1 MSDSNANP
9 NAAVIAGENAAHQ
22 PELHTTIPS
31 AFDPSLIQRLIDE
44 GVFIETA
51 AGLMAAEVP
60 AVPANHSL
68 AEHEKNLLA
77 AVLVGSDDQRERWG
91 LFRRAIGLR
100 FDEVVPGSIWTQP
113 GLRALALEIDE
124 LFRGRRDIDVL
135 NANAIREDL
144 RQRALEGR
152 FRGSLFQMEEALS
165 EVIAWGDDGLI
176 HPELDFKIAC
186 RLFQSAKARG
196 LFYPGLRKLLAREE
210 IDCSIDGELENC
222 RQLLNSAT
230 SITAGRFRQNLQI
243 CSEADARRECLALAS
258 LPAEQR
264 PKPISTGIP
273 SLDIDMRGGVL
284 PGTGDSTWVLA
295 AKSGVG
301 KTTVGI
307 AAAMGLA
314 INGASVLVLSCEL
327 SRRAVGARLLAH
339 YCRRASGVFSSR
351 YSANELEGRGEVIE
365 GRDLE
370 HLKQL
375 ADQFTNS
382 IAPNGERMVRVL
394 YQSQFAA
401 TVEEL
406 AALVEDCKSAHPE
419 LAAVVLDHFHA
430 MGPTPGFGSNTT
442 AELAARA
449 TAIKALAGRCELD
462 VFVVAQLNR
471 GAYGN
476 PTGPDVSHLAGTSEL
491 ERYAS
496 AVWLLDRPKLDEF
509 SRPKPGVLEV
519 HHGKFRHGQMS
530 GDNDCSKTTIRMD
543 RAHCYLEADEAR
555 HLFVGSDLYPGVE
568 CL

>member
-1 MSDSNANP
+1 MSDSNTKS
-9 NAAVIAGENAAHQ
+9 NAAVITGDNAAHQ
-22 PELHTTIPS
+22 PEIQATMLG

-60 AVPANHSL
+60 DVPADHSL

-77 AVLVGSDDQRERWG
+77 AVLVGTDDQRERWG

-152 FRGSLFQMEEALS
+152 FRGSLFQLEEALS

-186 RLFQSAKARG
+186 RLFQSAKARA
-196 LFYPGLRKLLAREE
+196 LFYPGLRKLLAREQ
-210 IDCSIDGELENC
+210 IDCGIDGELESC
-222 RQLLNSAT
+222 RQLLNDAT
-230 SITAGRFRQNLQI
+230 SITAGRYRQSFQV

-327 SRRAVGARLLAH
+327 SRRAIGARLLAN
-339 YCRRASGVFSSR
+339 YCRRASGVFTPR

-365 GRDLE
+365 GRDFEYLN
-370 HLKQL
+370 QL
-375 ADQFTNS
+375 SAQFEQS
-382 IAPNGERMVRVL
+382 IAPNGQRMGRVL
-394 YQSQFAA
+394 YQSHFSA

-430 MGPTPGFGSNTT
+430 MGPTPGYGSNTT

-496 AVWLLDRPKLDEF
+496 AVWLIDRPKVDEF
-509 SRPKPGVLEV
+509 SKPKPGVLEI

-530 GDNDCSKTTIRMD
+530 GENDCSKTTIRMD

-555 HLFVGSDLYPGVE
+555 HLFLGSDLYPGVE

>member
-1 MSDSNANP
+1 MTTNP
-9 NAAVIAGENAAHQ
+9 NTNPGAGNNDPGNE
-22 PELHTTIPS
+22 ELKTTIPG
-31 AFDPSLIQRLIDE
+31 AFDPAVIQRMIDQ
-44 GVFIETA
+44 GLFIETA

-60 AVPANHSL
+60 EVPADHSL

-77 AVLVGSDDQRERWG
+77 AVLVGTDDQRERWG

-135 NANAIREDL
+135 NAYAIREDV

-152 FRGSLFQMEEALS
+152 FRGSLLLMEEALS

-186 RLFQSAKARG
+186 RLFQSAKARA
-196 LFYPGLRKLLAREE
+196 LFYPGLRKLLAREQ
-210 IDCSIDGELENC
+210 IDCGIDGELESC
-222 RQLLNSAT
+222 RQLLNEAT
-230 SITAGRFRQNLQI
+230 AITAGRHRQSFQV
-243 CSEADARRECLALAS
+243 CTASDAGRECLALAS
-258 LPAEQR
+258 LPADQR

-273 SLDIDMRGGVL
+273 SLDIDMRGGVI

-295 AKSGVG
+295 ARSGVG

-314 INGASVLVLSCEL
+314 FNGASVLVLSCEL
-327 SRRAVGARLLAH
+327 SRRAIGARLLAH
-339 YCRRASGVFSSR
+339 YCRKASGVFSSR

-370 HLKQL
+370 RLQQL
-375 ADQFTNS
+375 EAQFS
-382 IAPNGERMVRVL
+382 AGIAPNGERMGKVL
-394 YQSQFAA
+394 YESKFSA

-406 AALVEDCKSAHPE
+406 AAMVEDCKSANPN
-419 LAAVVLDHFHA
+419 LSAVFLDHFHA
-430 MGPTPGFGSNTT
+430 MGPTAGFGSNTT

-449 TAIKALAGRCELD
+449 TAIKAIAGRCELD
-462 VFVVAQLNR
+462 VFVIAQLNR

-496 AVWLLDRPKLDEF
+496 AVWLIDRPKVDEF
-509 SRPKPGVLEV
+509 SQPQPGVLDI
-519 HHGKFRHGQMS
+519 HHGKCRHGQTT
-530 GDNDCSKTTIRMD
+530 GENDFSKTTIRMD
-543 RAHCYLEADEAR
+543 RGHCYLEADNAR
-555 HLFVGSDLYPGVE
+555 KLFIGSDLYPGVE

>member
-1 MSDSNANP
+1 MTTNP
-9 NAAVIAGENAAHQ
+9 NANSGAGNNDPGNE
-22 PELHTTIPS
+22 ELKTTIPG
-31 AFDPSLIQRLIDE
+31 AFNPALIQRMIDQ
-44 GVFIETA
+44 GLFIETA

-60 AVPANHSL
+60 TVPADHSL

-77 AVLVGSDDQRERWG
+77 AVLVGTDDQRERWG
-91 LFRRAIGLR
+91 TFRRAIGLR

-113 GLRALALEIDE
+113 GFRALALEIDE

-135 NANAIREDL
+135 NAYAIREDV

-152 FRGSLFQMEEALS
+152 FRGSLLQMEEALS

-186 RLFQSAKARG
+186 RLFQSAKARA
-196 LFYPGLRKLLAREE
+196 LFYPGLRKLLAREQ
-210 IDCSIDGELENC
+210 IDCGIDDELESC
-222 RQLLNSAT
+222 RQLLNEAT
-230 SITAGRFRQNLQI
+230 AITAGRHRQSFQV
-243 CSEADARRECLALAS
+243 CTASDAGRECLALAS
-258 LPAEQR
+258 LPADQR

-273 SLDIDMRGGVL
+273 SLDIDMRGGVI

-295 AKSGVG
+295 ARSGVG

-314 INGASVLVLSCEL
+314 FNGASVLVLSCEL
-327 SRRAVGARLLAH
+327 SRRAIGARLLAH
-339 YCRRASGVFSSR
+339 YCRKASGVFSSR
-351 YSANELEGRGEVIE
+351 YSANELEGRGDVIE

-370 HLKQL
+370 RLQQL
-375 ADQFTNS
+375 EAQFS
-382 IAPNGERMVRVL
+382 AGIAPNGERMGKVL
-394 YQSQFAA
+394 YESQFAA

-406 AALVEDCKSAHPE
+406 AAMVEDCKSANPN
-419 LAAVVLDHFHA
+419 LSAVFLDHFHA
-430 MGPTPGFGSNTT
+430 MGPTAGFGSHTT

-449 TAIKALAGRCELD
+449 TAIKAIAGRCELD
-462 VFVVAQLNR
+462 VFVIAQLNR

-496 AVWLLDRPKLDEF
+496 AVWLIDRPKVDEF
-509 SRPKPGVLEV
+509 SQPQPGVLEV
-519 HHGKFRHGQMS
+519 HHGKCRHGQTT
-530 GDNDCSKTTIRMD
+530 GENDFSKTTIRMD
-543 RAHCYLEADEAR
+543 RGHCYLEADNAR
-555 HLFVGSDLYPGVE
+555 KLFIGSHLYPGVE

>member
-1 MSDSNANP
+1 MTATP
-9 NAAVIAGENAAHQ
+9 NASSAAGTVNDGTNLEAKPA
-22 PELHTTIPS
+22 IPGG
-31 AFDPSLIQRLIDE
+31 FDPALIQRMIDE
-44 GVFIETA
+44 GIFLETA
-51 AGLMAAEVP
+51 AGLIPAEKP
-60 AVPANHSL
+60 TLPANHSL
-68 AEHEKNLLA
+68 VEHEKNLLA
-77 AVLVGSDDQRERWG
+77 AVLIGSDDQRERWG

-100 FDEVVPGSIWTQP
+100 FDEVVPGSIWSQP
-113 GLRALALEIDE
+113 GLRAVALEIDE

-135 NANAIREDL
+135 NANAIREDV
-144 RQRALEGR
+144 RQRALDGR
-152 FRGSLFQMEEALS
+152 FRGSLLQIEEALS
-165 EVIAWGDDGLI
+165 EVLAWGDDGLI

-186 RLFQSAKARG
+186 RLFQSAKARA
-196 LFYPGLRKLLAREE
+196 LFYPGLRKLLAREQ
-210 IDCSIDGELENC
+210 IDCSIDGELESC
-222 RQLLNSAT
+222 RRLLNDAT
-230 SITAGRFRQNLQI
+230 SITAGRYRQSFQV

-295 AKSGVG
+295 ARSGVG

-314 INGASVLVLSCEL
+314 YNGASVLVLSCEL
-327 SRRAVGARLLAH
+327 SRRAIGARLFAN
-339 YCRRASGVFSSR
+339 YCRKASGLFTPR

-370 HLKQL
+370 HLQQL
-375 ADQFTNS
+375 GAQFGDG
-382 IAPNGERMVRVL
+382 IAPNGQRMGHVF
-394 YQSQFAA
+394 YQSLFAA

-430 MGPTPGFGSNTT
+430 MGPTAGYGSNTT

-462 VFVVAQLNR
+462 IFVVAQLNR

-496 AVWLLDRPKLDEF
+496 AVWLIDRPKLDEF
-509 SRPKPGVLEV
+509 SQPQPGVLEV
-519 HHGKFRHGQMS
+519 HHGKCRHGQTT
-530 GDNDCSKTTIRMD
+530 GENDFSKTTIRMD
-543 RAHCYLEADEAR
+543 RGHCYLEADNAR
-555 HLFVGSDLYPGVE
+555 KLFIGSHLYPGVE

>member
-1 MSDSNANP
+1 MTANP
-9 NAAVIAGENAAHQ
+9 NANANSGAGNNDPGNE
-22 PELHTTIPS
+22 ELKTTIPG
-31 AFDPSLIQRLIDE
+31 AFDPALIQRMIDQ
-44 GVFIETA
+44 GLFIETA

-60 AVPANHSL
+60 EVPADHSL

-77 AVLVGSDDQRERWG
+77 AVLVGTDDQRERWG

-135 NANAIREDL
+135 NAYAIREDV

-152 FRGSLFQMEEALS
+152 FRGSLLQMEEALS

-186 RLFQSAKARG
+186 RLFQSAKARA
-196 LFYPGLRKLLAREE
+196 LFYPGLRKLLAREQ
-210 IDCSIDGELENC
+210 IDCGIDGELESC
-222 RQLLNSAT
+222 RQLLNEAT
-230 SITAGRFRQNLQI
+230 AITAGRHRQSFQV
-243 CSEADARRECLALAS
+243 CTASDAGRECLALAS
-258 LPAEQR
+258 LPADQR

-273 SLDIDMRGGVL
+273 SLDIDMRGGVI

-295 AKSGVG
+295 ARSGVG

-314 INGASVLVLSCEL
+314 FNGASVLVLSCEL
-327 SRRAVGARLLAH
+327 SRRAIGARLLAH
-339 YCRRASGVFSSR
+339 YCRKASGVFSSR

-370 HLKQL
+370 RLQQL
-375 ADQFTNS
+375 EAQFS
-382 IAPNGERMVRVL
+382 AGIAPNGERMGKVL
-394 YQSQFAA
+394 YESQFSA

-406 AALVEDCKSAHPE
+406 AAMVEDCKSANPN
-419 LAAVVLDHFHA
+419 LSAVFLDHFHA
-430 MGPTPGFGSNTT
+430 MGPTAGFGSNTT

-449 TAIKALAGRCELD
+449 TAIKAIAGRCELD
-462 VFVVAQLNR
+462 VFVIAQLNR

-496 AVWLLDRPKLDEF
+496 AVWLIDRPKVDEF
-509 SRPKPGVLEV
+509 SQPQPGVLDI
-519 HHGKFRHGQMS
+519 HHGKCRHGQTT
-530 GDNDCSKTTIRMD
+530 GENDFSKTTIRMD
-543 RAHCYLEADEAR
+543 RGHCYLEADNAR
-555 HLFVGSDLYPGVE
+555 KLFIGSDLYPGVE

>member
-1 MSDSNANP
+1 MTANP
-9 NAAVIAGENAAHQ
+9 NANANSGAGNNDPGNE
-22 PELHTTIPS
+22 ELKTTIPG
-31 AFDPSLIQRLIDE
+31 AFDPALIQRMIDQ
-44 GVFIETA
+44 GLFIETA

-60 AVPANHSL
+60 TVPADHSL

-77 AVLVGSDDQRERWG
+77 AVLVGTDDQRERWG
-91 LFRRAIGLR
+91 TFRRAIGLR

-135 NANAIREDL
+135 NAYAIREDV

-152 FRGSLFQMEEALS
+152 FRGSLLQMEEALS

-186 RLFQSAKARG
+186 RLFQSAKARA
-196 LFYPGLRKLLAREE
+196 LFYPGLRKLLAREQ
-210 IDCSIDGELENC
+210 IDCGIDGELESC
-222 RQLLNSAT
+222 RQLLNEAT
-230 SITAGRFRQNLQI
+230 AITAGRHRQSFQV
-243 CSEADARRECLALAS
+243 CTASDAGRECLALAS
-258 LPAEQR
+258 LPADQR

-273 SLDIDMRGGVL
+273 SLDIDMRGGVI

-295 AKSGVG
+295 ARSGVG

-314 INGASVLVLSCEL
+314 FNGASVLVLSCEL
-327 SRRAVGARLLAH
+327 SRRAIGARLLAH
-339 YCRRASGVFSSR
+339 YCRKASGVFSSR
-351 YSANELEGRGEVIE
+351 YSANELEGRGDVIE

-370 HLKQL
+370 RLQQL
-375 ADQFTNS
+375 EAQFS
-382 IAPNGERMVRVL
+382 AGIAPNGERMGKVL
-394 YQSQFAA
+394 YESQFSA

-406 AALVEDCKSAHPE
+406 AAMVEDCKSANPN
-419 LAAVVLDHFHA
+419 LSAVFLDHFHA
-430 MGPTPGFGSNTT
+430 MGPTAGFGSNTT

-449 TAIKALAGRCELD
+449 TAIKAIAGRCELD
-462 VFVVAQLNR
+462 VFVIAQLNR

-496 AVWLLDRPKLDEF
+496 AVWLIDRPKVDEF
-509 SRPKPGVLEV
+509 SQPQPGVLDI
-519 HHGKFRHGQMS
+519 HHGKCRHGQTT
-530 GDNDCSKTTIRMD
+530 GENDFSKTTIRMD
-543 RAHCYLEADEAR
+543 RGHCYLEADNAR
-555 HLFVGSDLYPGVE
+555 KLFIGSDLYPGVE

>member
-1 MSDSNANP
+1 MTTNP
-9 NAAVIAGENAAHQ
+9 NTNPGAGNNDPGNE
-22 PELHTTIPS
+22 ELKTTIPG
-31 AFDPSLIQRLIDE
+31 AFDPAVIQRMIDQ
-44 GVFIETA
+44 GLFIETA

-60 AVPANHSL
+60 EVPANHSL

-77 AVLVGSDDQRERWG
+77 AVLVGTDDQRERWG

-135 NANAIREDL
+135 NAYAIREDV

-152 FRGSLFQMEEALS
+152 FRGSLLQMEEALS

-186 RLFQSAKARG
+186 RLFQSAKARA
-196 LFYPGLRKLLAREE
+196 LFYPGLRKLLAREQ
-210 IDCSIDGELENC
+210 IDCGIDGELESC
-222 RQLLNSAT
+222 RQLLNEAT
-230 SITAGRFRQNLQI
+230 AITAGRHRQSFQV
-243 CSEADARRECLALAS
+243 CTASDAGRECLALAS
-258 LPAEQR
+258 LPADQR

-273 SLDIDMRGGVL
+273 SLDIDMRGGVI

-295 AKSGVG
+295 ARSGVG

-314 INGASVLVLSCEL
+314 FNGASVLVLSCEL
-327 SRRAVGARLLAH
+327 SRRAIGARLLAH
-339 YCRRASGVFSSR
+339 YCRKASGVFSSR
-351 YSANELEGRGEVIE
+351 YSANELEGRGDVIE

-370 HLKQL
+370 RLQQL
-375 ADQFTNS
+375 EAQFS
-382 IAPNGERMVRVL
+382 AGIAPNGERMGKVL
-394 YQSQFAA
+394 YESKFSA

-406 AALVEDCKSAHPE
+406 AAMVEDCKSANPN
-419 LAAVVLDHFHA
+419 LSAVFLDHFHA
-430 MGPTPGFGSNTT
+430 MGPTAGFGSNTT

-449 TAIKALAGRCELD
+449 TAIKAIAGRCELD
-462 VFVVAQLNR
+462 VFVIAQLNR

-496 AVWLLDRPKLDEF
+496 AVWLIDRPKVDEF
-509 SRPKPGVLEV
+509 SQPQPGVLDI
-519 HHGKFRHGQMS
+519 HHGKCRHGQTT
-530 GDNDCSKTTIRMD
+530 GENDFSKTTIRMD
-543 RAHCYLEADEAR
+543 RGHCYLEADNAR
-555 HLFVGSDLYPGVE
+555 KLFIGSDLYPGVE

>member
-1 MSDSNANP
+1 MTTPPTTNAGAAHSDANP
-9 NAAVIAGENAAHQ
+9 EAKPA
-22 PELHTTIPS
+22 IPGG
-31 AFDPSLIQRLIDE
+31 FDPALIQRMIDQ
-44 GVFIETA
+44 GIFLETA
-51 AGLMAAEVP
+51 AGLIPAEKP
-60 AVPANHSL
+60 TLPANHSL
-68 AEHEKNLLA
+68 VEHEKNLLA
-77 AVLVGSDDQRERWG
+77 AVLIGSDDQRERWG

-100 FDEVVPGSIWTQP
+100 FDEVVPGSIWSQP
-113 GLRALALEIDE
+113 GLRAVALEIDE

-135 NANAIREDL
+135 NANAIREDV
-144 RQRALEGR
+144 RQRALDGR
-152 FRGSLFQMEEALS
+152 FRGSLLQIEEALS

-196 LFYPGLRKLLAREE
+196 LFYPGLRKLLAREQ
-210 IDCSIDGELENC
+210 IDNLIDDELESC
-222 RQLLNSAT
+222 RQLLNDAT
-230 SITAGRFRQNLQI
+230 SITAGRYRQSFQV

-327 SRRAVGARLLAH
+327 SRRAIGARLLAN
-339 YCRRASGVFSSR
+339 YCRRASGVFTPR

-365 GRDLE
+365 GRDFEYLN
-370 HLKQL
+370 QL
-375 ADQFTNS
+375 SAQFEQS
-382 IAPNGERMVRVL
+382 IAPNGDRMGRVL
-394 YQSQFAA
+394 YQSHFAA

-430 MGPTPGFGSNTT
+430 MGPTPGYGSNTT

-462 VFVVAQLNR
+462 IFVVAQLNR

-496 AVWLLDRPKLDEF
+496 AVWLIDRPKLDEF
-509 SRPKPGVLEV
+509 SQPQPGVLDI
-519 HHGKFRHGQMS
+519 HHGKCRHGQTT
-530 GDNDCSKTTIRMD
+530 GENDFSKTTIRMD
-543 RAHCYLEADEAR
+543 RGHCYLEADNAR
-555 HLFVGSDLYPGVE
+555 KLFIGSHLYPGVE

>member
-1 MSDSNANP
+1 MTTTPTTNAGAAHGDANP
-9 NAAVIAGENAAHQ
+9 EAKPA
-22 PELHTTIPS
+22 IPGG
-31 AFDPSLIQRLIDE
+31 FDPALIQRMIDQ
-44 GVFIETA
+44 GIFLETT
-51 AGLMAAEVP
+51 AGLIPAEKP
-60 AVPANHSL
+60 TLPANHSL
-68 AEHEKNLLA
+68 VEHEKNLLA
-77 AVLVGSDDQRERWG
+77 AVLIGTDDQRERWG

-100 FDEVVPGSIWTQP
+100 FDEVVPGSIWSQP
-113 GLRALALEIDE
+113 GLRAVALEIDE

-135 NANAIREDL
+135 NANAIREDV
-144 RQRALEGR
+144 RQRALDGR
-152 FRGSLFQMEEALS
+152 FRGSLLQIEEALS

-176 HPELDFKIAC
+176 HPELDFNIAC

-196 LFYPGLRKLLAREE
+196 LFYPGLRKLLAREQ
-210 IDCSIDGELENC
+210 IDNLIDDELESC
-222 RQLLNSAT
+222 RQLLNDAT
-230 SITAGRFRQNLQI
+230 SITAGRYRQSFQV

-327 SRRAVGARLLAH
+327 SRRAVGARLLAN
-339 YCRRASGVFSSR
+339 YCRRASGVFTPR

-370 HLKQL
+370 YLDQL
-375 ADQFTNS
+375 SAQFEQS
-382 IAPNGERMVRVL
+382 IAPNGQRMGRVL
-394 YQSQFAA
+394 YQSHFAA

-430 MGPTPGFGSNTT
+430 MGPTPGYGSNTT

-462 VFVVAQLNR
+462 VFVIAQLNR

-496 AVWLLDRPKLDEF
+496 AVWLIDRPKVDEF
-509 SRPKPGVLEV
+509 SQPQPGVLDI
-519 HHGKFRHGQMS
+519 HHGKCRHGQTT
-530 GDNDCSKTTIRMD
+530 GENDFSKTTIRMD
-543 RAHCYLEADEAR
+543 RGHCYLEADNAR
-555 HLFVGSDLYPGVE
+555 KLFIGSDLYPGVE

>member
-1 MSDSNANP
+1 MTANP
-9 NAAVIAGENAAHQ
+9 NANANSGAGNNDPGNE
-22 PELHTTIPS
+22 ELKTTIPG
-31 AFDPSLIQRLIDE
+31 AFDPALIQRMIDQ
-44 GVFIETA
+44 GLFIETA

-60 AVPANHSL
+60 TVPADHSL

-77 AVLVGSDDQRERWG
+77 AVLVGTDDQRERWG

-113 GLRALALEIDE
+113 GLRAVALEIDE

-135 NANAIREDL
+135 NAYAIREDV

-152 FRGSLFQMEEALS
+152 FRGSLLQMEEALS

-186 RLFQSAKARG
+186 RLFQSAKARA
-196 LFYPGLRKLLAREE
+196 LFYPGLRKLLAREQ
-210 IDCSIDGELENC
+210 IDCGIDGELESC
-222 RQLLNSAT
+222 RQLLNEAT
-230 SITAGRFRQNLQI
+230 AITAGRHRQSFQV
-243 CSEADARRECLALAS
+243 CTASDAGRECLALAS
-258 LPAEQR
+258 LPADQR

-273 SLDIDMRGGVL
+273 SLDIDMRGGVI

-295 AKSGVG
+295 ARSGVG

-314 INGASVLVLSCEL
+314 FNGASVLVLSCEL
-327 SRRAVGARLLAH
+327 SRRAIGARLLAH
-339 YCRRASGVFSSR
+339 YCRKASGVFSSR

-370 HLKQL
+370 RLQQL
-375 ADQFTNS
+375 EAQFS
-382 IAPNGERMVRVL
+382 AGIAPNGERMGKVL
-394 YQSQFAA
+394 YESQFSA

-406 AALVEDCKSAHPE
+406 AAMVEDCKSANPN
-419 LAAVVLDHFHA
+419 LSAVFLDHFHA
-430 MGPTPGFGSNTT
+430 MGPTAGFGSNTT

-449 TAIKALAGRCELD
+449 TAIKAIAGRCELD
-462 VFVVAQLNR
+462 VFVIAQLNR

-496 AVWLLDRPKLDEF
+496 AVWLIDRPKLDEL
-509 SRPKPGVLEV
+509 SQPQPGVLDI
-519 HHGKFRHGQMS
+519 HHGKCRHGQTT
-530 GDNDCSKTTIRMD
+530 GENDFSKTTIRMD
-543 RAHCYLEADEAR
+543 RGHCYLEADNAR
-555 HLFVGSDLYPGVE
+555 KLFIGSDLYPGVE

>member
-1 MSDSNANP
+1 MTATP
-9 NAAVIAGENAAHQ
+9 NASSAAGTVNDGTNLEAKPA
-22 PELHTTIPS
+22 IPGG
-31 AFDPSLIQRLIDE
+31 FDPALIQRMIDE
-44 GVFIETA
+44 GIFLETA
-51 AGLMAAEVP
+51 AGLIPAEKP
-60 AVPANHSL
+60 TLPANHSL
-68 AEHEKNLLA
+68 VEHEKNLLA
-77 AVLVGSDDQRERWG
+77 AVLIGSDDQRERWG

-100 FDEVVPGSIWTQP
+100 FDEVVPGSIWSQP
-113 GLRALALEIDE
+113 GLRAVALEIDE

-135 NANAIREDL
+135 NANAIREDV
-144 RQRALEGR
+144 RQRALDGR
-152 FRGSLFQMEEALS
+152 FRGSLLQIEEALS
-165 EVIAWGDDGLI
+165 EVLAWGDDGLI

-186 RLFQSAKARG
+186 RLFQSAKARV
-196 LFYPGLRKLLAREE
+196 LFYPGLRKLLAREQ
-210 IDCSIDGELENC
+210 IDCSIDGELESC
-222 RQLLNSAT
+222 RRLLNDAT
-230 SITAGRFRQNLQI
+230 SITAGRYRQSFQV

-295 AKSGVG
+295 ARSGVG

-327 SRRAVGARLLAH
+327 SRRAIGARLLAN
-339 YCRRASGVFSSR
+339 YCRRASGVFTPR

-365 GRDLE
+365 GRDFEYLD
-370 HLKQL
+370 QL
-375 ADQFTNS
+375 SAQFEQS
-382 IAPNGERMVRVL
+382 IAPNGDRMGRVL
-394 YQSQFAA
+394 YQSHFAA

-430 MGPTPGFGSNTT
+430 MGPTPGYGSNTT

-462 VFVVAQLNR
+462 IFVVAQLNR

-496 AVWLLDRPKLDEF
+496 AVWLIDRPKVDEF
-509 SRPKPGVLEV
+509 SQPQPGVLDI
-519 HHGKFRHGQMS
+519 HHGKCRHGQTT
-530 GDNDCSKTTIRMD
+530 GENDFSKTTIRMD
-543 RAHCYLEADEAR
+543 RGHCYLEADNAR
-555 HLFVGSDLYPGVE
+555 KLFIGSDLYPGVE

>member
-1 MSDSNANP
+1 MTANP
-9 NAAVIAGENAAHQ
+9 NPNANSGTGNND
-22 PELHTTIPS
+22 PGNEELKTTIPG
-31 AFDPSLIQRLIDE
+31 AFDPALIQRMIDQ
-44 GVFIETA
+44 GLFIETA

-60 AVPANHSL
+60 TVPVDHSL

-77 AVLVGSDDQRERWG
+77 AVLVGTDDQRERWG
-91 LFRRAIGLR
+91 TFRRAIGLR

-135 NANAIREDL
+135 NAYAIREDV

-152 FRGSLFQMEEALS
+152 FRGSLLQMEEALS

-186 RLFQSAKARG
+186 RLFQSAKARA
-196 LFYPGLRKLLAREE
+196 LFYPGLRKLLAREQ
-210 IDCSIDGELENC
+210 IDCGIDGELESC
-222 RQLLNSAT
+222 RQLLNEAT
-230 SITAGRFRQNLQI
+230 AITAGRHRQSFQV
-243 CSEADARRECLALAS
+243 CTASDAGRECLALAS
-258 LPAEQR
+258 LPADQR

-273 SLDIDMRGGVL
+273 SLDIDMRGGVI

-295 AKSGVG
+295 ARSGVG

-314 INGASVLVLSCEL
+314 FNGASVLVLSCEL
-327 SRRAVGARLLAH
+327 SRRAIGARLLAH
-339 YCRRASGVFSSR
+339 YCRKASGVFSSR

-370 HLKQL
+370 RLQQL
-375 ADQFTNS
+375 EAQFS
-382 IAPNGERMVRVL
+382 AGIAPNGERMGKVL
-394 YQSQFAA
+394 YESQFAA

-406 AALVEDCKSAHPE
+406 AAMVEDCKSANPN
-419 LAAVVLDHFHA
+419 LSAVFLDHFHA
-430 MGPTPGFGSNTT
+430 MGPTAGFGSNTT

-449 TAIKALAGRCELD
+449 TAIKAIAGRCELD
-462 VFVVAQLNR
+462 VFVIAQLNR

-496 AVWLLDRPKLDEF
+496 AVWLIDRPKVDEF
-509 SRPKPGVLEV
+509 SQPQPGVLEV
-519 HHGKFRHGQMS
+519 HHGKCRHGQTT
-530 GDNDCSKTTIRMD
+530 GENDFSKTMIRMD
-543 RAHCYLEADEAR
+543 RGHCYLEADNAR
-555 HLFVGSDLYPGVE
+555 KLFIGSDLYPGVE

>member
-1 MSDSNANP
+1 MTATPNANT
-9 NAAVIAGENAAHQ
+9 AAGTNDPGNE
-22 PELHTTIPS
+22 ELKTAMPG

-60 AVPANHSL
+60 DVPADHSL

-77 AVLVGSDDQRERWG
+77 AVLVGTDDQRERWG
-91 LFRRAIGLR
+91 TFRRAIGLR

-152 FRGSLFQMEEALS
+152 FRGSLLQMEEALS

-186 RLFQSAKARG
+186 RLFQSAKARA
-196 LFYPGLRKLLAREE
+196 LFYSGVRKLLAREQ
-210 IDCSIDGELENC
+210 IDCSIDGELESC
-222 RQLLNSAT
+222 RQLLNAAT
-230 SITAGRFRQNLQI
+230 SITAGRYRQSFQV
-243 CSEADARRECLALAS
+243 CTASDAGRECLALAS
-258 LPAEQR
+258 LPADQR

-273 SLDIDMRGGVL
+273 SLDIDMRGGVI

-314 INGASVLVLSCEL
+314 YNGASVLVLSCEL
-327 SRRAVGARLLAH
+327 SRRAIGARLFAN
-339 YCRRASGVFSSR
+339 YCRKASGVFSSR

-370 HLKQL
+370 RLQQL
-375 ADQFTNS
+375 EAQFS
-382 IAPNGERMVRVL
+382 AGIAPNGERMGEVL

-401 TVEEL
+401 TAEEL
-406 AALVEDCKSAHPE
+406 AALVEDCKSANPN
-419 LAAVVLDHFHA
+419 LSAVFLDHFHA
-430 MGPTPGFGSNTT
+430 MGPTPGYGSNTT

-449 TAIKALAGRCELD
+449 TTIKAIAGRCELD
-462 VFVVAQLNR
+462 VFVIAQLNR

-496 AVWLLDRPKLDEF
+496 AVWLIDRPKLDEF
-509 SRPKPGVLEV
+509 TPAQPGLLEV
-519 HHGKFRHGQMS
+519 HHGKYRHGQMAGGS
-530 GDNDCSKTTIRMD
+530 DLSKTTIRLD
-543 RAHCYLEADEAR
+543 RSHCYLEGDEAR
-555 HLFVGSDLYPGVE
+555 KLFTSSDLYPGVE

>member
-1 MSDSNANP
+1 MSDSNTKS
-9 NAAVIAGENAAHQ
+9 NAAVITGDNAAHQ
-22 PELHTTIPS
+22 PEIQATMLG

-60 AVPANHSL
+60 DVPADHSL

-77 AVLVGSDDQRERWG
+77 AVLVGTDDQRERWG

-144 RQRALEGR
+144 RQRAFEGR
-152 FRGSLFQMEEALS
+152 FRGSLLQMEEALS

-186 RLFQSAKARG
+186 RLFQSAKARA
-196 LFYPGLRKLLAREE
+196 LFYPGLRKLLAREQ
-210 IDCSIDGELENC
+210 IDCGIDGELESC
-222 RQLLNSAT
+222 RQLLNDAT
-230 SITAGRFRQNLQI
+230 SITAGRYRQSFQV

-327 SRRAVGARLLAH
+327 SRRAIGARLLAN
-339 YCRRASGVFSSR
+339 YCRRASGVFTPR

-365 GRDLE
+365 GRDFEYLN
-370 HLKQL
+370 QL
-375 ADQFTNS
+375 SAQFEQS
-382 IAPNGERMVRVL
+382 IAPNGQRMGRVL
-394 YQSQFAA
+394 YQSHFSA

-430 MGPTPGFGSNTT
+430 MGPTPGYGSNTT

-496 AVWLLDRPKLDEF
+496 AVWLIDRPKVDEF
-509 SRPKPGVLEV
+509 SKPKPGVLEI

-530 GDNDCSKTTIRMD
+530 GENDCSKTTIRMD

>member
-1 MSDSNANP
+1 MTATP
-9 NAAVIAGENAAHQ
+9 NASSAAGTVNDGTNLEAKPA
-22 PELHTTIPS
+22 IPGG
-31 AFDPSLIQRLIDE
+31 FDPALIQRMIDE
-44 GVFIETA
+44 GIFLETA
-51 AGLMAAEVP
+51 AGLIPAEKP
-60 AVPANHSL
+60 TLPANHSL
-68 AEHEKNLLA
+68 VEHEKNLLA
-77 AVLVGSDDQRERWG
+77 AVLIGSDDQRERWG

-100 FDEVVPGSIWTQP
+100 FDEVVPGSIWSQP
-113 GLRALALEIDE
+113 GLRAVALEIDE

-135 NANAIREDL
+135 NANAIREDV
-144 RQRALEGR
+144 RQRALDGR
-152 FRGSLFQMEEALS
+152 FRGSLLQIEEALS
-165 EVIAWGDDGLI
+165 EVLAWGDDGLI

-186 RLFQSAKARG
+186 RLFQSAKARA
-196 LFYPGLRKLLAREE
+196 LFYPGLRKLLAREQ
-210 IDCSIDGELENC
+210 IDCSIDGELESC
-222 RQLLNSAT
+222 RRLLNDAT
-230 SITAGRFRQNLQI
+230 SITAGRYRQSFQV

-295 AKSGVG
+295 ARSGVG

-327 SRRAVGARLLAH
+327 SRRAIGARLLAN
-339 YCRRASGVFSSR
+339 YCRRASGVFTPR

-365 GRDLE
+365 GRDFEYLD
-370 HLKQL
+370 QL
-375 ADQFTNS
+375 SAQFEQS
-382 IAPNGERMVRVL
+382 IAPNGDRMGRVL
-394 YQSQFAA
+394 YQSHFAA

-430 MGPTPGFGSNTT
+430 MGPTPGYGSNTT

-462 VFVVAQLNR
+462 IFVVAQLNR

-496 AVWLLDRPKLDEF
+496 AVWLIDRPKVDEF
-509 SRPKPGVLEV
+509 SQPQPGVLDI
-519 HHGKFRHGQMS
+519 HHGKCRHGQTT
-530 GDNDCSKTTIRMD
+530 GENDFSKTTIRMD
-543 RAHCYLEADEAR
+543 RGHCYLEADNAR
-555 HLFVGSDLYPGVE
+555 KLFIGSHLYPGVE

>member
-1 MSDSNANP
+1 MTTNP
-9 NAAVIAGENAAHQ
+9 NANTGAGNNDPGNE
-22 PELHTTIPS
+22 ELKTTIPG
-31 AFDPSLIQRLIDE
+31 AFDPALIQRMIDQ
-44 GVFIETA
+44 GLFIETA

-60 AVPANHSL
+60 TVPADHSL

-77 AVLVGSDDQRERWG
+77 AVLVGTDDQRERWG
-91 LFRRAIGLR
+91 TFRRAIGLR

-144 RQRALEGR
+144 RQRAFEGR
-152 FRGSLFQMEEALS
+152 FRGSLLQMEEALS

-186 RLFQSAKARG
+186 RLFQSAKARA
-196 LFYPGLRKLLAREE
+196 LFYPGLRKLLAREQ
-210 IDCSIDGELENC
+210 IDCGIDGELESC
-222 RQLLNSAT
+222 RQLLNEAT
-230 SITAGRFRQNLQI
+230 AITAGRHRRSFQV
-243 CSEADARRECLALAS
+243 CTASDAGRECLALAS
-258 LPAEQR
+258 LPADQR

-273 SLDIDMRGGVL
+273 SLDIDMRGGVI

-295 AKSGVG
+295 ARSGVG

-314 INGASVLVLSCEL
+314 FNGASVLVLSCEL
-327 SRRAVGARLLAH
+327 SRRAIGARLLAN
-339 YCRRASGVFSSR
+339 YCRKASGVFSSR

-370 HLKQL
+370 RLQQL
-375 ADQFTNS
+375 EAQFS
-382 IAPNGERMVRVL
+382 AGIAPNGERMGKVL
-394 YQSQFAA
+394 YESQFAA

-406 AALVEDCKSAHPE
+406 AAMVEDCKSANPN
-419 LAAVVLDHFHA
+419 LSAVFLDHFHA
-430 MGPTPGFGSNTT
+430 MGPTAGFGSNTT

-449 TAIKALAGRCELD
+449 TAIKAIAGCCELD
-462 VFVVAQLNR
+462 VFVIAQLNR

-496 AVWLLDRPKLDEF
+496 AVWLIDRPKVDEF
-509 SRPKPGVLEV
+509 SQPQPGVLEV
-519 HHGKFRHGQMS
+519 HHGKCRHGQTT
-530 GDNDCSKTTIRMD
+530 GENDFSKTMIRMD
-543 RAHCYLEADEAR
+543 RGHCYLEADNAR
-555 HLFVGSDLYPGVE
+555 KLFIGSDLYPGVE

>member
-1 MSDSNANP
+1 MTANP
-9 NAAVIAGENAAHQ
+9 NTNSGAGNNDPGNE
-22 PELHTTIPS
+22 ELKSTIPG
-31 AFDPSLIQRLIDE
+31 AFDPALLQKMIDD

-51 AGLMAAEVP
+51 AGLMAAEVRE
-60 AVPANHSL
+60 VPADHSL

-77 AVLVGSDDQRERWG
+77 AVLVGTDDQRERWG
-91 LFRRAIGLR
+91 QFRRAIGLR

-152 FRGSLFQMEEALS
+152 FRGSLLQLEEALS

-186 RLFQSAKARG
+186 QLFQSAKARA
-196 LFYPGLRKLLAREE
+196 LFYSGVRKLLAREQ
-210 IDCSIDGELENC
+210 IDCSIDGELESC
-222 RQLLNSAT
+222 RQLLNDAT
-230 SITAGRFRQNLQI
+230 SITAGRYRQSKEV
-243 CSEADARRECLALAS
+243 CVVADSTRECVALAS
-258 LPAEQR
+258 LPADQR

-295 AKSGVG
+295 ARSGVG

-314 INGASVLVLSCEL
+314 YNGASVLVLSCEL
-327 SRRAVGARLLAH
+327 SRRAIGARLFAN
-339 YCRRASGVFSSR
+339 YCRKASGVFSSR
-351 YSANELEGRGEVIE
+351 YSANELEGRGDVIE

-375 ADQFTNS
+375 ADQFGDGL
-382 IAPNGERMVRVL
+382 APNGQRMGNVF

-406 AALVEDCKSAHPE
+406 AASS
-419 LAAVVLDHFHA
+419 AVVLL
-430 MGPTPGFGSNTT
+430 P
-442 AELAARA
+442 
-449 TAIKALAGRCELD
+449 
-462 VFVVAQLNR
+462 
-471 GAYGN
+471 
-476 PTGPDVSHLAGTSEL
+476 
-491 ERYAS
+491 
-496 AVWLLDRPKLDEF
+496 
-509 SRPKPGVLEV
+509 
-519 HHGKFRHGQMS
+519 
-530 GDNDCSKTTIRMD
+530 
-543 RAHCYLEADEAR
+543 
-555 HLFVGSDLYPGVE
+555 
-568 CL
+568 

>member
-1 MSDSNANP
+1 MTATP
-9 NAAVIAGENAAHQ
+9 NASSAAGTVNDGTNLEAKPA
-22 PELHTTIPS
+22 IPGG
-31 AFDPSLIQRLIDE
+31 FDPALIQRMIDE
-44 GVFIETA
+44 GIFLETA
-51 AGLMAAEVP
+51 AGLIPAEKP
-60 AVPANHSL
+60 TLPANHSL
-68 AEHEKNLLA
+68 VEHEKNLLA
-77 AVLVGSDDQRERWG
+77 AVLIGSDDQRERWG

-100 FDEVVPGSIWTQP
+100 FDEVVPGSIWSQP
-113 GLRALALEIDE
+113 GLRAVALEIDE

-135 NANAIREDL
+135 NANAIREDV
-144 RQRALEGR
+144 RQRALDGR
-152 FRGSLFQMEEALS
+152 FRGSLLQIEEALS
-165 EVIAWGDDGLI
+165 EVLAWGDDGLI

-186 RLFQSAKARG
+186 RLFQSAKARA
-196 LFYPGLRKLLAREE
+196 LFYPGLRKLLAREQ
-210 IDCSIDGELENC
+210 IDCSIDGELESC
-222 RQLLNSAT
+222 RRLLNDAT
-230 SITAGRFRQNLQI
+230 SITAGRYRQSFQV

-295 AKSGVG
+295 ARSGVG

-327 SRRAVGARLLAH
+327 SRRAIGARLLAN
-339 YCRRASGVFSSR
+339 YCRRASGVFTPR

-365 GRDLE
+365 GRDFEYLD
-370 HLKQL
+370 QL
-375 ADQFTNS
+375 SAQFEQS
-382 IAPNGERMVRVL
+382 IAPNGDRMGRVL
-394 YQSQFAA
+394 YQSHFAA

-430 MGPTPGFGSNTT
+430 MGPTPGYGSNTT

-462 VFVVAQLNR
+462 IFVVAQLNR

-496 AVWLLDRPKLDEF
+496 AVWFIDRPKVDEF
-509 SRPKPGVLEV
+509 SQPQPGVLDI
-519 HHGKFRHGQMS
+519 HHGKCRHGQTT
-530 GDNDCSKTTIRMD
+530 GENDFSKTTIRMD
-543 RAHCYLEADEAR
+543 RGHCYLEADNAR
-555 HLFVGSDLYPGVE
+555 KLFIGSDLYPGVE